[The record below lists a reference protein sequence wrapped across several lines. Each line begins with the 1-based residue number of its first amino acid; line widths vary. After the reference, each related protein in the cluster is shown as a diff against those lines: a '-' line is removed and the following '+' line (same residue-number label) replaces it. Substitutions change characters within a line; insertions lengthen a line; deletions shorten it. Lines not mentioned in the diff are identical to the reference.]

1 MCECTLAS
9 LLVLTGIMELLIALS
24 VYKIDRRYAGTNL
37 LVSATHK
44 VTQTVSGI
52 VFKRRR

>member
-9 LLVLTGIMELLIALS
+9 LLVLTGIIELLIALS
-24 VYKIDRRYAGTNL
+24 VCKIDRRYAGTNL
-37 LVSATHK
+37 FVSTTHK